1 MTLLIAAAVF
11 IGSQACRPCHSGIV
25 DAYARTPMAQSSG
38 RVDFVPWAS
47 FTAAGHRYR
56 IADNK
61 LFFDG
66 GSATMDYF
74 IGSNAAGR
82 TYINARNGYL
92 FELPVTWYA
101 QKGAWD
107 ASPGYEMDKEV
118 RLTRAIEPGCLQCHS
133 SRVRPVLGTQNRY
146 GDPPFLEN
154 GVACERCHGAGS
166 EHARDPAKIKMVNP
180 VRLDP
185 ERRDAICSQCH
196 LAGEAR
202 IERSGRRF
210 VEYQA
215 GDRLSDY
222 ATYFVWKLGRRD
234 LKVTSHVEKLA
245 ASACKTASGD
255 ALWCGTCH
263 ETHNNTDKSQVACL
277 SCHKTAHRQQERC
290 VTCHMPRTRAVD
302 ANHGVMT
309 DHSIPKTI
317 KLEPAPKAEILVPF
331 LGNGDDRAFGLA
343 YAELGDKRA
352 REYLLRA
359 TPQDWP
365 VRLRLAVLEPDA
377 VRAAQLYESVL
388 RDNPYETAALVN
400 LGSHLARQGR
410 ETEAGRLWDR
420 ALAANPALEEA
431 VLNLTLIRSAAESRI
446 ILMRYLEL
454 NPVSRKARLRLAEI
468 GTTEPPRR

>member
-1 MTLLIAAAVF
+1 MMLLAAAVF
-11 IGSQACRPCHSGIV
+11 VGSQTCRPCHSGIF

-38 RVDFVPWAS
+38 RVDFVTPAK
-47 FTAAGHRYR
+47 FTAAGHSYR

-82 TYINARNGYL
+82 TYLRERQGYL

-101 QKGAWD
+101 QKRAWD
-107 ASPGYEMDKEV
+107 ASPGYEKDTEV
-118 RLTRAIEPGCLQCHS
+118 RLTRAIEPSCLLCHT

-154 GVACERCHGAGS
+154 GVACERCHGPGS
-166 EHARDPAKIKMVNP
+166 DHAKDPASFKMVNP

-185 ERRDAICSQCH
+185 ERRDAVCSQCH
-196 LAGEAR
+196 LTGEAR
-202 IERSGRRF
+202 IERSGRKF

-222 ATYFVWKLGRRD
+222 VTYFVWKLGRRD

-245 ASACKTASGD
+245 ASTCKAAAGD

-263 ETHNNTDKSQVACL
+263 DPHTNVDKTQSACL
-277 SCHKTAHRQQERC
+277 DCHKAAHRPQERC
-290 VTCHMPRTRAVD
+290 ATCHMPRTRAVD

-309 DHSIPKTI
+309 DHSIPRTQST
-317 KLEPAPKAEILVPF
+317 EPSPRMTALTTF
-331 LGNGDDRAFGLA
+331 LGPGDDRGLGLA

-352 REYLLRA
+352 REYLMRA

-365 VRLRLAVLEPDA
+365 VRLRLAVLEQD
-377 VRAAQLYESVL
+377 VERAEQLYESVL

-400 LGSHLARQGR
+400 LGSLLARKGR
-410 ETEAGRLWDR
+410 VDEAGRLWER
-420 ALAANPALEEA
+420 ALSANPALEEA
-431 VLNLTLIRSAAESRI
+431 VLNLTLIRPVGESRI
-446 ILMRYLEL
+446 LLERYLEI
-454 NPVSRKARLRLAEI
+454 NPVSGKARKRLAEI
-468 GTTEPPRR
+468 GDVKK